1 MLSQI
6 EDSGVK
12 VRPGAAIL
20 PSITDWQVC
29 LGGR

>member
-12 VRPGAAIL
+12 VRPDAAIL